1 MERTGYRTTRVCD
14 VGQDGSLLDVRASRR
29 LRAHTVPVDVFKTER
44 VDTLRVTVGVIKKE

>member
-1 MERTGYRTTRVCD
+1 MCD